1 MVSGSYALSASFSA
15 MPFTGAVSSVYASEA
30 LTKKSKAMYLSG
42 TGASSSPSVKTV
54 IKTKSKANYIS
65 VSALK

>member
-1 MVSGSYALSASFSA
+1 